1 MSQQKTVV
9 CFGAG
14 PAFKGGMSNYNTSLA
29 KSLNEFEDVK
39 VHVVSWLHQY
49 PSIIPRE
56 FKDKVSKLD
65 FLDGSDISIKYLLN
79 YNNPLSWATTAKYIA
94 SLNPDQVIIQWSIAI
109 QGLPLGQMIR
119 KLKKIS
125 DCEVIL
131 DMHFVIQKERSKIDE
146 ILTKRGIAQADTFI
160 VHALE
165 TYRELQQVYPGREF
179 HLTEDGDRGD
189 GSATPVIKLFHPI
202 YDLYQPDPDFD
213 LTAFKKEHG
222 LKEHV
227 FLFFGFIR
235 KYKGLHNAIEAF
247 KIVADQRDD
256 VSFMICG
263 ELFWNTLPDG
273 FVAKAKSAIFGAAK
287 KVFLNSSESEQQY
300 NPLPMVEELGLADKT
315 LVVSEFI
322 PNEDVNKYFQ
332 AADSV
337 VLFYSRATPSGIESL
352 SYNFNVPILAT
363 RVGHFPETIQEGKN
377 GYMVRENTVTEMAA
391 TMMRSLEEPIPP
403 ANVDAFKDN
412 LSWRRYSEA
421 ILAGVRG

>member
-1 MSQQKTVV
+1 MSADKTIV

-29 KSLNEFEDVK
+29 KAMDALPGVK

-49 PSIIPRE
+49 PSIVPRE

-65 FLDGSDISIKYLLN
+65 FLEGSDISIKYLLN
-79 YNNPLSWATTAKYIA
+79 YNDPLSWAATARYIA
-94 SLNPDQVIIQWSIAI
+94 ELNPDQVIIQWSIAI
-109 QGLPLGQMIR
+109 QGLPLGAMIS
-119 KLKKIS
+119 KLKKLS

-146 ILTKRGIAQADTFI
+146 VLTKRGIAKADTFV

-165 TYRELQQVYPGREF
+165 TYRELQQVYPGRKF

-189 GSATPVIKLFHPI
+189 GTATPVIKLYHPI
-202 YDLYQPDPDFD
+202 YDLYQPDPNFD
-213 LTAFKKEHG
+213 VAAFKAEHG
-222 LKEHV
+222 LRENV

-247 KIVADQRDD
+247 KLVADQRDD

-273 FVAKAKSAIFGAAK
+273 FVARAKSALFGAAK
-287 KVFLNSSESEQQY
+287 KIFLSGGESEQQY
-300 NPLPMVEELGLADKT
+300 NPLPLIEEHGLEDRT
-315 LVVSEFI
+315 MVVSEFI

-377 GYMVRENTVTEMAA
+377 GYMVRENTIEEMAA
-391 TMMRSLEEPIPP
+391 VMLRSLKEPIPSD
-403 ANVDAFKDN
+403 NVDAFKDN
-412 LSWRRYSEA
+412 LSWERYARA
-421 ILAGVRG
+421 IVKG

>member
-1 MSQQKTVV
+1 MSADKTIV

-29 KSLNEFEDVK
+29 KAMDALPGVK

-49 PSIIPRE
+49 PSIVPRE

-65 FLDGSDISIKYLLN
+65 FLEGSDISIKYLLN
-79 YNNPLSWATTAKYIA
+79 YNDPLSWAATARYIA
-94 SLNPDQVIIQWSIAI
+94 ELNPDQVIIQWSIAI
-109 QGLPLGQMIR
+109 QGLPLGAMIS
-119 KLKKIS
+119 KLKKLS

-146 ILTKRGIAQADTFI
+146 VLTKRGIAKADTFV

-165 TYRELQQVYPGREF
+165 TYRELQQVYPGRKF

-189 GSATPVIKLFHPI
+189 GTATPVIKLYHPI
-202 YDLYQPDPDFD
+202 YDLYQPDPNFD
-213 LTAFKKEHG
+213 VAAFKAEHG
-222 LKEHV
+222 LRENV

-247 KIVADQRDD
+247 KLVADQRDD

-273 FVAKAKSAIFGAAK
+273 FVARAKSALFGAAK
-287 KVFLNSSESEQQY
+287 KIFLSGGESEQQY
-300 NPLPMVEELGLADKT
+300 NPLPLIEEHGLEDRT
-315 LVVSEFI
+315 MVVSEFI

-377 GYMVRENTVTEMAA
+377 GYMVRENTIEEMAA
-391 TMMRSLEEPIPP
+391 VMLRSLKEPIPP
-403 ANVDAFKDN
+403 GNVDAFKDN
-412 LSWRRYSEA
+412 LSWERYARA
-421 ILAGVRG
+421 IVKG